1 MPNDDVM
8 PLVVALRADW
18 ATLAV
23 SAAECSDWSPLSSC
37 SSVGAWLSIFWKK
50 KSVYVSSSSRGGW
63 WCSVMWFFRNA
74 LNWSTLRPK

>member
-1 MPNDDVM
+1 MAPREDVMPNDDVM
-8 PLVVALRADW
+8 PLVVALRVDW

-50 KSVYVSSSSRGGW
+50 DRFMLIVVVVMSGG
-63 WCSVMWFFRNA
+63 VQ
-74 LNWSTLRPK
+74 